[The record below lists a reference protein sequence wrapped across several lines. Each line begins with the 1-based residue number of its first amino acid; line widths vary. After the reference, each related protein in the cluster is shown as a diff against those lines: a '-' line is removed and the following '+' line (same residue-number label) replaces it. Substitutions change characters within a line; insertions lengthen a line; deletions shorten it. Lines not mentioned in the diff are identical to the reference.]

1 MITASPKLCY
11 CQVLGF
17 HYITLPVPWDRA
29 EGYSIVVV
37 TENQ

>member
-1 MITASPKLCY
+1 MIATNPKQCY

-17 HYITLPVPWDRA
+17 HYITLPVPLDQA

>member
-1 MITASPKLCY
+1 MIATNPALCY

-17 HYITLPVPWDRA
+17 HYITLPISLTQA
-29 EGYSIVVV
+29 EVYSIADV

>member
-1 MITASPKLCY
+1 MITTNPTLCY

-17 HYITLPVPWDRA
+17 HYITLPVPFNQA
-29 EGYSIVVV
+29 EVYSIVVV

>member
-1 MITASPKLCY
+1 MIATKPILCY
-11 CQVLGF
+11 CQVLGC
-17 HYITLPVPWDRA
+17 HYITLPVPLDQA

>member
-1 MITASPKLCY
+1 MIATNPTLCY
-11 CQVLGF
+11 CQVLRF
-17 HYITLPVPWDRA
+17 HYITLPVPLDQA